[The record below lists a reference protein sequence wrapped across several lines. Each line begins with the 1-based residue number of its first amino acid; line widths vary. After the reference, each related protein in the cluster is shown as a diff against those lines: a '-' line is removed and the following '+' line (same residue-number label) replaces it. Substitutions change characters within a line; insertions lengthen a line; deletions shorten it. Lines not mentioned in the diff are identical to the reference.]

1 MLNFNSIDNNSNAYA
16 MPLSGGNF
24 TQVPTTVAQMNYLNN
39 SNNLHGLQQ
48 SSTWSRAENLAH
60 NNNCN
65 ETNSLAIDVV
75 RSDQQKDYLQT
86 AANEGESEQRS
97 ALENMGSYLQQKG
110 SENVKR
116 FSVNNL
122 LQLANNCRAL
132 ANEQRHTVAGKCEI
146 HDQRR
151 TFLMIFPW
159 PFVLIINRI

>member
-1 MLNFNSIDNNSNAYA
+1 MLNFNSIDNSNAYA
-16 MPLSGGNF
+16 IPLNGANF
-24 TQVPTTVAQMNYLNN
+24 TQVHTTVAQMNYLNN
-39 SNNLHGLQQ
+39 SNNLNALEQ
-48 SSTWSRAENLAH
+48 SSTWSRTENST

-65 ETNSLAIDVV
+65 QTNSLAIDGV

-86 AANEGESEQRS
+86 SINEGESDNGS

-132 ANEQRHTVAGKCEI
+132 ANGQRHTATGKCEI
-146 HDQRR
+146 HDQSER
-151 TFLMIFPW
+151 F
-159 PFVLIINRI
+159 

>member
-1 MLNFNSIDNNSNAYA
+1 MLNFNSIDNSNAYA
-16 MPLSGGNF
+16 IPNGENF

-39 SNNLHGLQQ
+39 SNNLNGLQQ
-48 SSTWSRAENLAH
+48 STWSRAENSA

-65 ETNSLAIDVV
+65 QTSRLAIDVV

-86 AANEGESEQRS
+86 AINEGESDNRS

-132 ANEQRHTVAGKCEI
+132 ANEQQHTTTGKCEI
-146 HDQRR
+146 HDQSER
-151 TFLMIFPW
+151 F
-159 PFVLIINRI
+159 

>member
-1 MLNFNSIDNNSNAYA
+1 MLNFNSIDNSNAYTI
-16 MPLSGGNF
+16 PLNGSNF

-39 SNNLHGLQQ
+39 SNNLNGLQQ
-48 SSTWSRAENLAH
+48 SNISTWCRGDNSAD

-65 ETNSLAIDVV
+65 QTSSLTIDVI

-86 AANEGESEQRS
+86 TINEED
-97 ALENMGSYLQQKG
+97 YLQPKG

-132 ANEQRHTVAGKCEI
+132 ANEQRHTATGKCEI
-146 HDQRR
+146 HDQSY
-151 TFLMIFPW
+151 FILMIMIFPW
-159 PFVLIINRI
+159 PIFVLIINRI